1 MSKLMDTAKIL
12 SLKKIFAAV
21 IAVVL
26 VLTLFSSTVL
36 ADVPNQYD
44 VTILDA
50 GDEITVT
57 TTETQPT
64 TILKSAGISVND
76 KDKID
81 ISGFSEGEGGEIVI
95 SRLNSVNVDFEN
107 HIQNYNVYSSTVGE
121 ALNEIGLT
129 LKKNDKLNYAAS
141 SKIKNGMVI
150 KIKEAFSSSVSVDGK
165 TIKYAVTEGTVADLL
180 KVANIKLSGEDFTEP
195 SIDKSLKKNMKV
207 KVFRVVYKKETKNET
222 IKFSTKEIKDKTLNE
237 GKKKV
242 TTKGQNGSKKV
253 TYEVKYVNGKAQ
265 GKQKLSET
273 VTKKAVTKVVK
284 IGTKKVSNIKPNGVQ
299 SKNGF
304 TLGQVIQGRY
314 THYCACATCNG
325 NSRGITTSG
334 KRIRNGMSNPY
345 FIACNWLPLGSVIKT
360 KGHYYT
366 VVDRGGSGLSRT
378 GRIDIFTP
386 EGHSA
391 CYRYGTGSCKIEIVR
406 LGW

>member
-1 MSKLMDTAKIL
+1 MSKIIDTAKIM

-21 IAVVL
+21 IAIVL
-26 VLTLFSSTVL
+26 VLTIFSSTVL
-36 ADVPNQYD
+36 ADVPDQYD

-64 TILKSAGISVND
+64 TILESAGITVND
-76 KDKID
+76 KDLID
-81 ISGFSEGEGGEIVI
+81 ISKFNEGEGGEIKI
-95 SRLNSVNVDFEN
+95 SRLNSVNVEFEG
-107 HIQNYNVYSSTVGE
+107 HIQSYNVYSPTVGE
-121 ALNEIGLT
+121 ALNEIGVT
-129 LKKNDKLNYAAS
+129 IKKNDKLNYSAS
-141 SKIKNGMVI
+141 SRVKNGMVI
-150 KIKEAFSSSVSVDGK
+150 NIKEAFSSSLSADGK
-165 TIKYAVTEGTVADLL
+165 TIKYAVTEGKVSDLL
-180 KVANIKLSGEDFTEP
+180 RVAGVKLSGEDFTEP

-207 KVFRVVYKKETKNET
+207 KVFRVEYKKETKTEK
-222 IKFSTKEIKDKTLNE
+222 IKYSTKEIKDKTLNL

-242 TTKGQNGSKKV
+242 TTKGKDGSKKV
-253 TYEVKYVNGKAQ
+253 TYQVKYVNGKPQ
-265 GKQKLSET
+265 NSKKLTEV

-284 IGTKKVSNIKPNGVQ
+284 VGTKKVSNIKPNGVQ
-299 SKNGF
+299 SRNGF

-345 FIACNWLPLGSVIKT
+345 YIACNWLPLGSVIKT

-391 CYRYGTGSCKIEIVR
+391 CYRYGTGSCKIEIIR